1 MTKRRRTNLA
11 PSVHQLLLNKARE
24 TRRPF
29 NELLQYYGM
38 ERFLYRLSKS
48 SHADR
53 FILKGALMFTAWKL
67 ASYRPTMDIDLLGKT
82 ANQVGGVVGI
92 VKEVCTQSVEPD
104 GLIFDPATVVGAR
117 IAEDANY
124 KGIRIRF
131 RANLGTARLT
141 LQLDIG
147 FGDVI
152 VPAPQPAE
160 YPTILDFPAPRLPGY
175 SKESVVAEKFE
186 SLVTLGMLNSRMK
199 DYFDIWSL
207 SRQFDFDGQVLA
219 NAIAKTF
226 SNRRTA
232 IVSEP
237 VGLTARFAD
246 DPAKEAQWRGFLRKS
261 RLDGSPDLGEVL
273 SFVASFLEPVA
284 AALSA
289 GESFKGEWKAPGP
302 WIGSSRRKK
311 G

>member
-1 MTKRRRTNLA
+1 MTRKTPPVNVSASVRARLLKIAKERREDFTLTLMNYA
-11 PSVHQLLLNKARE
+11 A
-24 TRRPF
+24 
-29 NELLQYYGM
+29 

-160 YPTILDFPAPRLPGY
+160 YPTILDFPAPRLPGGRWG
-175 SKESVVAEKFE
+175 EGEPGRARPGGGTRRAGR
-186 SLVTLGMLNSRMK
+186 LRG
-199 DYFDIWSL
+199 
-207 SRQFDFDGQVLA
+207 
-219 NAIAKTF
+219 AIKHET
-226 SNRRTA
+226 
-232 IVSEP
+232 
-237 VGLTARFAD
+237 
-246 DPAKEAQWRGFLRKS
+246 
-261 RLDGSPDLGEVL
+261 
-273 SFVASFLEPVA
+273 
-284 AALSA
+284 
-289 GESFKGEWKAPGP
+289 
-302 WIGSSRRKK
+302 
-311 G
+311 